1 MCKKCTFCVMC
12 KKCMFCLMCKR
23 WEYMQHKLYNCRYIC
38 LWWFSDLI
46 ITLVHISGPPKPESS
61 HHQDWSCQMKPQYMP
76 TSPYTVF
83 IHKLPIQR
91 ETVFMCAAV
100 YLSVYAYTEEIKLS
114 STNMWWIYTGVWEI
128 SAFSF
133 FFGISI
139 WTMHHQLAKCAVI
152 VVIISVYPCL
162 LRRNNQCLNQWS
174 PPSIY
179 FTTTTK
185 RCSIFDKKIWRGK
198 ASLQQNE
205 IVTFAGKYIV
215 SIYLPLTK
223 LKVMDFFLY

>member
-1 MCKKCTFCVMC
+1 MRPNLPGTAIPTFLAFLDYCI
-12 KKCMFCLMCKR
+12 FHLPLFR
-23 WEYMQHKLYNCRYIC
+23 SSQAREQ
-38 LWWFSDLI
+38 
-46 ITLVHISGPPKPESS
+46 PPPRLR
-61 HHQDWSCQMKPQYMP
+61 SCQRKKAQCILP
-76 TSPYTVF
+76 SWYTVYT
-83 IHKLPIQR
+83 KEPCY
-91 ETVFMCAAV
+91 TVYMF
-100 YLSVYAYTEEIKLS
+100 SYTTCVEACIRVRCISFGFGVCPLYWEDQVFEYKYVVNLH
-114 STNMWWIYTGVWEI
+114 WGWIWEI

-133 FFGISI
+133 LFGISI

-179 FTTTTK
+179 FTTTK

-205 IVTFAGKYIV
+205 IVTFAGNYIV

-223 LKVMDFFLY
+223 LKITDFFLY

>member
-1 MCKKCTFCVMC
+1 
-12 KKCMFCLMCKR
+12 
-23 WEYMQHKLYNCRYIC
+23 
-38 LWWFSDLI
+38 
-46 ITLVHISGPPKPESS
+46 
-61 HHQDWSCQMKPQYMP
+61 MP

-83 IHKLPIQR
+83 IHKPCIQR
-91 ETVFMCAAV
+91 QTVYMCPAV
-100 YLSVYAYTEEIKLS
+100 YHSVYAVAYTEEIKLS
-114 STNMWWIYTGVWEI
+114 STNMWWIYTGVWVWEI

-133 FFGISI
+133 LFGISI

-179 FTTTTK
+179 FTTTK

-198 ASLQQNE
+198 ASLQQDE
-205 IVTFAGKYIV
+205 IVTFAGNYNV

-223 LKVMDFFLY
+223 LKITDFFLY